1 MFTVS
6 GDHGF
11 WNIWTIPLQIY
22 RVWTIPPQVSFV
34 VLDDETLIVCV
45 FYVGGDRV
53 RPGEDPLL
61 GLGACI
67 EAESGTKV
75 TVLVNL
81 CARLY
86 GVA

>member
-11 WNIWTIPLQIY
+11 GNIRTMPLQIY
-22 RVWTIPPQVSFV
+22 RVWAISPQVSFV
-34 VLDDETLIVCV
+34 VLDDKTLIVGV
-45 FYVGGDRV
+45 FYVGGDGV

-61 GLGACI
+61 GLSACI

-81 CARLY
+81 CAK
-86 GVA
+86 